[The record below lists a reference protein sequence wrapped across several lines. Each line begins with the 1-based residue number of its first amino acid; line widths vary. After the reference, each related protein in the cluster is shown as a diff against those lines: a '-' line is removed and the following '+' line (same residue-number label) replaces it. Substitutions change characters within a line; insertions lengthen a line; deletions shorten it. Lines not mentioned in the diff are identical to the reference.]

1 MSENAVARQIVEA
14 AYRVHTTLGPG
25 LLESVYEAALAY
37 ELEKRGLRI
46 TRQQAIPVIY
56 ETVHI
61 LTGFHA
67 DLVVED
73 KVIVDIKALESIAP
87 VHKKQLL
94 TYLKLADKRLGLLI
108 NFNVALIKDGITRI
122 VNGLP
127 E

>member
-1 MSENAVARQIVEA
+1 MSENAVAQQIVDA

-25 LLESVYEAALAY
+25 LLESVYETALAY

-46 TRQQAIPVIY
+46 TRQQGIPVVYDAVRI
-56 ETVHI
+56 H
-61 LTGFHA
+61 TGFHA

-73 KVIVDIKALESIAP
+73 QVIVEIKALETVAP

-108 NFNVALIKDGITRI
+108 NFNVALIKDGVTRI
-122 VNGLP
+122 VNGLK